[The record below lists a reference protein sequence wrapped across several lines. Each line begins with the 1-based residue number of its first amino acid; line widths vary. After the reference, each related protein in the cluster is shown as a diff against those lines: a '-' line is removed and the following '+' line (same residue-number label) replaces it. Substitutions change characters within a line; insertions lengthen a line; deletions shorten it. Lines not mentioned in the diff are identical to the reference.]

1 MATKEWKENNSEK
14 LKKYRK
20 EWYERNKENERIKA
34 KERQS
39 TRRKEF
45 RDWFNLYKKNLKCE
59 KCGFN
64 HPAALD
70 FHHLNSKEKEF
81 NISQLKRFGN
91 KEKLLKEIEKCMVL
105 CSNCHRIHHFDEQSD
120 E

>member
-1 MATKEWKENNSEK
+1 MATKEWKENNPEK
-14 LKKYRK
+14 LKKYRN

-34 KERQS
+34 KDRQS
-39 TRRKEF
+39 NRRKNFKE
-45 RDWFNLYKKNLKCE
+45 WFNLYKKNLKCE

-70 FHHLNSKEKEF
+70 FHHTNPSEKEF
-81 NISQLKRFGN
+81 SISQLKHFGS
-91 KEKLLKEIEKCMVL
+91 KEKLMKELEKCVVL
-105 CSNCHRIHHFDEQSD
+105 CANCHRIHHYDNLYE